1 MSSTS
6 INPHSVTDSEAGEL
20 KHTAALHQSW
30 GSCKVMY
37 IPRLWAASQLAP
49 LWILTFKHPD
59 QSKARMQYL
68 ETWEEARLWYQ
79 QPHQTFIFVPRWPGF
94 WAKSLG
100 RTDGQGIQILDLLL
114 CSQQGSQRVPTEA
127 CASMWALG
135 AGRVLMHKAHR
146 CPQATTTRL
155 WSGLRI
161 PYRSPLHLAFCAEQS
176 VEPGGQYTSLS
187 PQRHHRFQVQTAQN
201 KNDLRGSGERA
212 QSTKYLLWKC
222 FETGCPRTSNPL
234 PSASHSLGSHSY
246 NHHTQLIYSF

>member
-6 INPHSVTDSEAGEL
+6 INTHSVTDSEAGEL

-100 RTDGQGIQILDLLL
+100 RTDGQGIQILDLQL
-114 CSQQGSQRVPTEA
+114 CSQQGSQWVPTEA

-135 AGRVLMHKAHR
+135 AGCWCIKPTGAHR
-146 CPQATTTRL
+146 P
-155 WSGLRI
+155 
-161 PYRSPLHLAFCAEQS
+161 
-176 VEPGGQYTSLS
+176 
-187 PQRHHRFQVQTAQN
+187 
-201 KNDLRGSGERA
+201 
-212 QSTKYLLWKC
+212 
-222 FETGCPRTSNPL
+222 PL
-234 PSASHSLGSHSY
+234 PQTVVWAEDSLRVSPAFSFLCRAKRWARRTVYFPISSEAPQIPSADS
-246 NHHTQLIYSF
+246 TE